1 MMVIAKLRRAN
12 PAIAITAE
20 GLVKDYLTDVFRYV
34 ARRLP
39 LADRATADDITA
51 QTFQAALQG
60 LHRLKPGTDPY
71 PWLLGIARRELIN
84 RARRRKND
92 IGLTD
97 ATLINFETPE
107 HLTLSAERRTELWRI
122 LDALPPD
129 QRESLLLQHLE
140 DLSIAQ
146 IADMLGKSHAATNSL
161 LQRARQNALAR
172 GGAYFLND
180 EDEDG
185 DGDREGEKS

>member
-1 MMVIAKLRRAN
+1 MMVITKLRRAN
-12 PAIAITAE
+12 PTATITAE
-20 GLVKDYLTDVFRYV
+20 GLVENYLTDVFRYV

-39 LADRATADDITA
+39 FTDQAVADDITA

-60 LHRLKPGTDPY
+60 LHRLKSGTDPY

-84 RARRRKND
+84 RARRHKND
-92 IGLTD
+92 IALTD

-107 HLTLSAERRTELWRI
+107 RLSLSKERRTELWRI
-122 LDALPPD
+122 LDALPSD

-146 IADMLGKSHAATNSL
+146 IAQVLGKSHAATNSL

-172 GGAYFLND
+172 GGAYFLN
-180 EDEDG
+180 E
-185 DGDREGEKS
+185 EGEGGEDKERDHE